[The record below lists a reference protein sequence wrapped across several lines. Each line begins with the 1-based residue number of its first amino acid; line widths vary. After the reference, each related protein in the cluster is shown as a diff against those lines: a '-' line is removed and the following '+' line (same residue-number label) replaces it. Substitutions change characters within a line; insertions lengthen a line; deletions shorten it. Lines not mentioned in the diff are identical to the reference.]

1 MTTTSS
7 ERITRYSFYERI
19 VHWLAA
25 LTFVYSALT
34 GLALWSPKL
43 FWLAS
48 VFGGGEVV
56 RGWHPWVGVVFT
68 VFLGLMFLAWARQ
81 MRLDAGDREW
91 LRGAHR
97 YARNDEDGL
106 SEAGK
111 FNAGQKMLFWLQA
124 LSTLA
129 LFATG
134 IVLWF
139 PESMSVGL
147 RLASV
152 VAHSL
157 TAVLSIALIILH
169 VYMATAA
176 VPGSLRAMLRGR
188 VSPQWAK
195 RHHPKWHREVSR
207 R

>member
-7 ERITRYSFYERI
+7 ERIMRYSFYERI

-34 GLALWSPKL
+34 GLALWSPKI

-56 RGWHPWVGVVFT
+56 RGWHPWAGVIFT
-68 VFLGLMFLAWARQ
+68 VFLALMFLAWGRQ
-81 MRLDAGDREW
+81 MRLDAGDRKW

-106 SEAGK
+106 PEAGK

-124 LSTLA
+124 LSTLV

-157 TAVLSIALIILH
+157 TAVLSVTLIILH
-169 VYMATAA
+169 VYMGTAV
-176 VPGSLRAMLRGR
+176 VPGSFSAMLRGR
-188 VSPQWAK
+188 VSPKWAK
-195 RHHPKWHREVSR
+195 RHHPKWHREVSKR
-207 R
+207 